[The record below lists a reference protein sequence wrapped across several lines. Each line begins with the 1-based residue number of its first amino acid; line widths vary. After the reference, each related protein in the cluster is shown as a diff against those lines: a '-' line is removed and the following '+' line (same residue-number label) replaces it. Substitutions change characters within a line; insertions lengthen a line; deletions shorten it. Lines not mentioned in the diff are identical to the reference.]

1 MQQVEHLIWNIDPTA
16 FTLGPLEPR
25 WYGIL
30 FAGAFVAGYFLMR
43 NMYRAAGRTLEEL
56 DKLLTYV
63 MIATVIGARLGH
75 VLFYDPAFY
84 LRHPSEILAI
94 WHGGLASH
102 GAAIGIIL
110 AMWLYVKKVK
120 NMNFLWLADRVVV
133 VVATG
138 GAFIRIGNFMNSE
151 ILGKPSDLPWAVI
164 FANARQLTEAQQ
176 MIPRHPTML
185 YEALLCLV
193 IFAILWGIYK
203 KYSTRPPEGSLFGLF
218 LVLLFGGRFLLEYT
232 KLNQAAFTGGWT
244 FNMGQWLSIPL
255 IALGLW
261 LIFKKVSW
269 KQNPPAAVQ
278 H

>member
-1 MQQVEHLIWNIDPTA
+1 
-16 FTLGPLEPR
+16 
-25 WYGIL
+25 
-30 FAGAFVAGYFLMR
+30 
-43 NMYRAAGRTLEEL
+43 
-56 DKLLTYV
+56 
-63 MIATVIGARLGH
+63 
-75 VLFYDPAFY
+75 
-84 LRHPSEILAI
+84 
-94 WHGGLASH
+94 
-102 GAAIGIIL
+102 

-203 KYSTRPPEGSLFGLF
+203 RYSIRPPEGSLLASSWFCCLADVF
-218 LVLLFGGRFLLEYT
+218 C
-232 KLNQAAFTGGWT
+232 LNTP
-244 FNMGQWLSIPL
+244 N
-255 IALGLW
+255 
-261 LIFKKVSW
+261 
-269 KQNPPAAVQ
+269 
-278 H
+278 